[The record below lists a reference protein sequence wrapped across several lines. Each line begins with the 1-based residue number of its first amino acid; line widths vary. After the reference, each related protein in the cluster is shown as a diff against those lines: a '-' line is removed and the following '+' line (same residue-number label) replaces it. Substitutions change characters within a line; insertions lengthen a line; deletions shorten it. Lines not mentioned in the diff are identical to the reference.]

1 MNLLIQLLIG
11 GFLIA
16 LTVGLHALAMD
27 FIIRFTGLIE
37 APVRTK
43 FKTLW
48 RAVLSG
54 GFVLI
59 VFGVHVVMIWIW
71 TMVYL
76 FRSCS
81 PLNNIP
87 DAIYF
92 STTSYTTMGSN
103 IMLDDSC
110 HMLSGIESANGF
122 ILISWT
128 TAFIFEVV
136 SQLYR
141 REVRSL

>member
-1 MNLLIQLLIG
+1 MNLLAQLSLGSLLIG
-11 GFLIA
+11 
-16 LTVGLHALAMD
+16 LTVGLHAVALD
-27 FIIRFTGLIE
+27 VIIRFTGHIE
-37 APVRTK
+37 VPVRAK
-43 FKTLW
+43 FKNLW

-54 GFVLI
+54 GFVVV
-59 VFGVHVVMIWIW
+59 VFGVHVAMIWIW
-71 TMVYL
+71 TFVYL
-76 FRSCS
+76 LRSCH
-81 PLNNIP
+81 PLDNIT
-87 DAIYF
+87 DAVYF
-92 STTSYTTMGSN
+92 STTSYTTMGSS
-103 IMLDDSC
+103 IMLGKSC

>member
-1 MNLLIQLLIG
+1 MMLLEQLLLG
-11 GFLIA
+11 SFLVG
-16 LTVGLHALAMD
+16 LTVAVHAVALD
-27 FIIRFTGLIE
+27 IIIRFVGHIE
-37 APVRTK
+37 VPVRAK
-43 FKTLW
+43 FRHLW

-54 GFVLI
+54 GFVVV
-59 VFGVHVVMIWIW
+59 VFCVHVAIIWIW
-71 TMVYL
+71 TFVYII
-76 FRSCS
+76 RRCH
-81 PLNNIP
+81 PLDNIP
-87 DAIYF
+87 DSVYF

-103 IMLDDSC
+103 IVLDSSC

>member
-1 MNLLIQLLIG
+1 MNLLVQLLLGSLLIG
-11 GFLIA
+11 V
-16 LTVGLHALAMD
+16 TVGLHAVALD
-27 FIIRFTGLIE
+27 VIIRFTGHIE
-37 APVRTK
+37 VPVRAK
-43 FKTLW
+43 FKHLW

-54 GFVLI
+54 GFVVI
-59 VFGVHVVMIWIW
+59 VFTVHVAMIWIW
-71 TMVYL
+71 TFVYL
-76 FRSCS
+76 LRDCH
-81 PLNNIP
+81 PLNNIA
-87 DAIYF
+87 DAVYF

-103 IMLDDSC
+103 ITLDSSC